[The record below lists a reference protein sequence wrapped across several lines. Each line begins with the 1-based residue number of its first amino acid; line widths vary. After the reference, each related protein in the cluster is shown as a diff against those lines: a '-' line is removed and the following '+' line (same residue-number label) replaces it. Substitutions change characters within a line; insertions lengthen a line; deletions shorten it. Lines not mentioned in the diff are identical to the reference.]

1 MRTLCRSLTLIAL
14 VLPCACAYKFG
25 LSSRALPGGYR
36 QVAVPVF
43 RNDTPEVGLEAV
55 FTNSLIRRLS
65 RSQVAR
71 VTDKDASPL
80 VLEGVVR
87 HLTVTSGAMVTN
99 KDKQMPSLPDAAVL
113 TTEYR
118 LRVNADIRLR
128 RRSDDKIV
136 WSGSFTNER
145 VYQAPRIGTAVVN
158 SANSTYN
165 QSVRTRTLALIADDM
180 MAEAHDRMT
189 ENF

>member
-1 MRTLCRSLTLIAL
+1 MRKPTKLITLIL
-14 VLPCACAYKFG
+14 LSLPSACAYKFG
-25 LSSRALPGGYR
+25 LSSRALPGGYA

-43 RNDTPEVGLEAV
+43 RNDTAEVGLETV
-55 FTNSLIRRLS
+55 FTNSLIRRFA

-71 VTDKDASPL
+71 VTEKDASPL
-80 VLEGVVR
+80 VLEGAVR
-87 HLTVTSGAMVTN
+87 QITVNSGAMVTN
-99 KDKQMPSLPDAAVL
+99 KDKQMPSLPDVAVL

-118 LRVNADIRLR
+118 LQVTADIKLR
-128 RRSDDKIV
+128 RKSDDKIV
-136 WSGSFTNER
+136 WTGSFTNER

-165 QSVRTRTLALIADDM
+165 QSVRTRTLALIADDL

>member
-1 MRTLCRSLTLIAL
+1 MRTLPHFILILPLMLTT
-14 VLPCACAYKFG
+14 ACAYQFG
-25 LSSRALPGGYR
+25 LSSRALPGGYT

-43 RNDTPEVGLEAV
+43 RNDTQEVGLETV

-71 VTDKDASPL
+71 VIEKDASPL
-80 VLEGVVR
+80 VLEGAIR
-87 HLTVTSGAMVTN
+87 QLTVNMGAMVSN
-99 KDKQMPSLPDAAVL
+99 KDKQMPSLPDVAVL

-118 LRVNADIRLR
+118 LRVTADIKLR
-128 RRSDDKIV
+128 RKSDEKIV
-136 WSGSFTNER
+136 WTGSFTNER

-158 SANSTYN
+158 SANATYN
-165 QSVRTRTLALIADDM
+165 QSVRTRTLALIADDL